1 MRPIYLSALLAG
13 CCIFPPSVLA
23 GEETAGPRDVE
34 LAALYYYAGQKQQ
47 ERLEAETYRLRL
59 KYPDFVVPEDV
70 YRPAALHV
78 DESALWTLYE
88 KNDFIGIEAE
98 IGERRAQN
106 PDWKPS
112 EDFAAKL
119 ARRKQRVG
127 MMAATARKD
136 WPGVIDA
143 AAGLDPAREVEVD
156 LVWMLLDAYAGTGN
170 RDALSATYRGLLYR
184 EDSKRLPDQQ
194 ILATLQKSTRDFPPE
209 EVRKALRVLA
219 TSPSLAAGAASVELD
234 VIRREIAQFNGGE
247 AQPTVVAEEDVALL
261 RRAAENG
268 ARPGDLSLLGWYD
281 LKLKAPEGAV
291 RSFQAA
297 LAGRRDAEDAK
308 GLYLALVAG
317 GRQAEAYAVAE
328 DYLEE
333 LSADPEF
340 LMNALSLRF
349 STPDQPAAD
358 VRTVSAYSKAII
370 ARASADHAEIL
381 AWYAYNS
388 RQYDAS
394 RAWFEKSLEWKIA
407 PQRVKGLALS
417 LLRLGAKA
425 DYAGLE
431 GHYREI
437 YPDIW
442 AEMKLATPPKG
453 RRATIVAAPETKTAS
468 AGSGAK
474 AYLAHFRAKRYG
486 ACISDI
492 SAREA
497 RGGISAD
504 AMLIKGWCHLELG
517 RLAAARNAFE
527 AALGTSGTQ
536 QDAAYGAALT
546 LLRSRLTDDAE
557 AMIAL
562 YPLSERR
569 DREVRAEIYWQRA
582 RSAFDHKQY
591 QRALDALNARA
602 SLVAEPADLSQ
613 LRGWSY
619 YHLGNR
625 AKAQAVFARL
635 NMHLHDPAAARGL
648 AVSSASTR

>member
-1 MRPIYLSALLAG
+1 
-13 CCIFPPSVLA
+13 
-23 GEETAGPRDVE
+23 
-34 LAALYYYAGQKQQ
+34 
-47 ERLEAETYRLRL
+47 
-59 KYPDFVVPEDV
+59 
-70 YRPAALHV
+70 
-78 DESALWTLYE
+78 
-88 KNDFIGIEAE
+88 
-98 IGERRAQN
+98 
-106 PDWKPS
+106 
-112 EDFAAKL
+112 
-119 ARRKQRVG
+119 
-127 MMAATARKD
+127 
-136 WPGVIDA
+136 
-143 AAGLDPAREVEVD
+143 
-156 LVWMLLDAYAGTGN
+156 
-170 RDALSATYRGLLYR
+170 
-184 EDSKRLPDQQ
+184 
-194 ILATLQKSTRDFPPE
+194 
-209 EVRKALRVLA
+209 
-219 TSPSLAAGAASVELD
+219 
-234 VIRREIAQFNGGE
+234 
-247 AQPTVVAEEDVALL
+247 
-261 RRAAENG
+261 
-268 ARPGDLSLLGWYD
+268 
-281 LKLKAPEGAV
+281 
-291 RSFQAA
+291 
-297 LAGRRDAEDAK
+297 
-308 GLYLALVAG
+308 
-317 GRQAEAYAVAE
+317 
-328 DYLEE
+328 
-333 LSADPEF
+333 
-340 LMNALSLRF
+340 
-349 STPDQPAAD
+349 
-358 VRTVSAYSKAII
+358 
-370 ARASADHAEIL
+370 
-381 AWYAYNS
+381 
-388 RQYDAS
+388 
-394 RAWFEKSLEWKIA
+394 
-407 PQRVKGLALS
+407 
-417 LLRLGAKA
+417 
-425 DYAGLE
+425 LE

-602 SLVAEPADLSQ
+602 SLVAEAADLSQ